1 LKYILLFILSFSL
14 YGKDGY
20 DLIVKVNNL
29 RNTNGVVQYSIYNKP
44 DSLPDEHF
52 KKYYLQKTAKIVN
65 NSSEVVFKNLPKG
78 VYAVNILH
86 DENKNHQIDKG
97 FMLPKEGVGLSNYE
111 KINLFNKPN
120 FKNAGF
126 ILNKDKE
133 ISVKVIYF

>member
-1 LKYILLFILSFSL
+1 MKYILLFILSFSL